1 MKKILFMLTAVLLTI
16 TGCGRSEKT
25 DIITIGAMPDVDSIP
40 YIIAQKN
47 GYYKELGLEVKIEQF
62 KSARD
67 RDSAL
72 QGGKTDAVITDMLA
86 VLFSND
92 GGVGLIAPAR
102 TNGDIKL
109 LGSAG
114 SGIKAPAQL
123 KGKKVGLSTNT
134 IMEYTFDLMMKSAGV
149 DPASVDKIAIPQIP
163 TRLEMLRN
171 GKVDAIIMPDPL
183 ATVAVQDGAELICSM
198 EAMKDDIA
206 IGVIAFTEKSIQE
219 KKTLIKALFQGYN
232 RAVDYLASTPKE
244 QYTDFIIKTQGFP
257 EVLKT
262 CLVLPKYTK
271 AVCVPEKTY
280 RDSLSWLVEKK
291 LINSKPEYSKTVDT
305 ELLR

>member
-1 MKKILFMLTAVLLTI
+1 MKKIFFILMAVVI
-16 TGCGRSEKT
+16 AYAGCSRSEKT
-25 DIITIGAMPDVDSIP
+25 DVITIGAMPDVDSVP
-40 YIIAQKN
+40 YVIAQKN

-72 QGGKTDAVITDMLA
+72 QGGKIDAVITDMLA

-92 GGVGLIAPAR
+92 GGVALITPAR

-114 SGIKAPAQL
+114 SGIKTPAQL

-134 IMEYTFDLMMKSAGV
+134 IMEYTFDMMMKSAGV

-171 GKVDAIIMPDPL
+171 GKVDAVIMPDPL
-183 ATVAVQDGAELICSM
+183 ASAAVLDGATVICSM

-219 KKTLIKALFQGYN
+219 KKPLIKLLFQGYN
-232 RAVDYLASTPKE
+232 RAVEYLATAPKE
-244 QYTDFIIKTQGFP
+244 QYTDFIIQTQGFP
-257 EVLKT
+257 ETIKN

-271 AVCVPEKTY
+271 AVCVPEQNFN
-280 RDSLSWLVEKK
+280 DSLSWLAEKK
-291 LINSKPEYSKTVDT
+291 LINSRPVYTEVAVP